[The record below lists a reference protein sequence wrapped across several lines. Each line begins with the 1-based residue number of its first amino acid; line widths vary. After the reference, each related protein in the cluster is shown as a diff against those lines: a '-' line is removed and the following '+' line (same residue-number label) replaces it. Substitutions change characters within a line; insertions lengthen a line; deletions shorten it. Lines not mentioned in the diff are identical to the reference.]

1 MAGKTFSTPE
11 EAGVTPPTEA
21 ELAHARK
28 LFDEVQERIDNL
40 TEADLWTE
48 VSPKFGTTPLAP
60 STRAGETGRAMSKEV
75 AGRTFSTP
83 EEAGVTPPTEAEI
96 AHARKLFD
104 EFQEQIDRVPEADIP
119 TEVSSKFFDDVS
131 GTEYEGRPRS

>member
-1 MAGKTFSTPE
+1 
-11 EAGVTPPTEA
+11 
-21 ELAHARK
+21 
-28 LFDEVQERIDNL
+28 
-40 TEADLWTE
+40 
-48 VSPKFGTTPLAP
+48 
-60 STRAGETGRAMSKEV
+60 MSKEV
-75 AGRTFSTP
+75 AGRIFSTP

-104 EFQEQIDRVPEADIP
+104 EFQEQIDRVPEADVP